1 MVQVLKQCGNDL
13 SRESVMKQAANLK
26 DLDLPMTLPGIK
38 INTSPDNF
46 SPIRQEAL
54 ARFNG
59 ESWEQ
64 FSEIF
69 QA

>member
-13 SRESVMKQAANLK
+13 SRENVMRQAANLK
-26 DLDLPMTLPGIK
+26 DLGVADAAAGHQDQHLA
-38 INTSPDNF
+38 DNF

-54 ARFNG
+54 ASFNG

-64 FSEIF
+64 FGELY